1 MRTRPEA
8 PHRRRIH
15 YRNAHQLVTRLLV
28 SGSQPQLL
36 ALEREREREKQPNSQ
51 SIKMGR
57 NFITVNNRK
66 RSKASRQAQYQ
77 LCTIPGQ

>member
-36 ALEREREREKQPNSQ
+36 ALERERERERNSPTANQ
-51 SIKMGR
+51 SRWGGI
-57 NFITVNNRK
+57 
-66 RSKASRQAQYQ
+66 SS
-77 LCTIPGQ
+77 P